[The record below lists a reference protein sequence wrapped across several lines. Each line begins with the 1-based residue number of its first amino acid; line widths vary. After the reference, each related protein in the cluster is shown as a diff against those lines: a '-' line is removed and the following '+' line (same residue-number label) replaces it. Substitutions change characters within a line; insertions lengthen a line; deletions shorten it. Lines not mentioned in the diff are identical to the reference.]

1 LGDALAEIIYQFHD
15 ELSDKIWEDGVI
27 KEKIKNRLIEIA
39 YLWMK
44 EADLPENII
53 NDIVLTGS
61 FAGYNYTEFS
71 DIDIHIILDKD
82 KLGCEEL
89 IDDFLFD
96 KKKIFGEKHNITID
110 GSDVEVYAQDVN
122 EKIPKNEA
130 VYSLMNNKWIIE
142 PSKEKKETTDIKLIK
157 KSRYYRKL
165 IKRLIKEGNIK
176 KMISFKDKIR
186 KMRQTGLQREG
197 EFSVEN
203 IVYKDL
209 RNRNLLDKLDSHL
222 NYLIDKRY
230 SM

>member
-15 ELSDKIWEDGVI
+15 ELSDKIWEDGAI
-27 KEKIKNRLIEIA
+27 KEKIKNRLIEIS

-53 NDIVLTGS
+53 EDIVLTGS

-71 DIDIHIILDKD
+71 DIDIHIIIDKD

-110 GSDVEVYAQDVN
+110 GSDVEVYAQDIN

-130 VYSLMNNKWIIE
+130 VYSLLNNKWIIE
-142 PSKEKKETTDIKLIK
+142 PSKEKKETTDVKLIK

-176 KMISFKDKIR
+176 KMINFKEKIR

-209 RNRNLLDKLDSHL
+209 RNRNLLDKLDDHL

>member
-1 LGDALAEIIYQFHD
+1 MAEIIYQFHD

-110 GSDVEVYAQDVN
+110 CSDVEVYAQDVN

>member
-1 LGDALAEIIYQFHD
+1 MAEIIYQFHD